1 MYFVCT
7 QEYITMAESNVEK
20 FLETSDLHYLYQ
32 CTKEELCEVAET
44 HQISL
49 ERKLKEE
56 MQKELVEKL
65 GMREA
70 YSAGEM
76 ESDDVA
82 ENVPENVKNFSESEI
97 FALEK
102 FKIECQMQ
110 IQKESIKAERR

>member
-1 MYFVCT
+1 MCHNNVKCVCEYLVCT

-32 CTKEELCEVAET
+32 CTKEELCEVGDT

-65 GMREA
+65 GMREPFIT
-70 YSAGEM
+70 GGKIKLEGGP
-76 ESDDVA
+76 ES
-82 ENVPENVKNFSESEI
+82 
-97 FALEK
+97 
-102 FKIECQMQ
+102 Q
-110 IQKESIKAERR
+110 